1 MTISEIKKA
10 LVESCLNG
18 DAELF
23 INFLNSDLVETNMPN
38 KMRFYRFFKR
48 MVENSQSN
56 TIGGLK
62 LKIEDADWIKKK
74 DSKTYCFYDQMH
86 KYPRLTL
93 IVRETKSKIYIETS
107 PF

>member
-1 MTISEIKKA
+1 MTISEIKNA

-23 INFLNSDLVETNMPN
+23 INFLHSDLVETNMPN
-38 KMRFYRFFKR
+38 KMRFYKFFKR
-48 MVENSQSN
+48 MIENSQSN
-56 TIGGLK
+56 TIGGLNLVIK
-62 LKIEDADWIKKK
+62 DADWLKEKG
-74 DSKTYCFYDQMH
+74 SQTYCFYDQMH

-93 IVRETKSKIYIETS
+93 IVRENKNKIIIETT

>member
-1 MTISEIKKA
+1 MTVSNIKTA
-10 LVESCLNG
+10 LLEACLNG

-23 INFLNSDLVETNMPN
+23 IDFLQSDLVETNMPN

-48 MVENSQSN
+48 MIKDSQEN
-56 TIGGLK
+56 TIGGLN
-62 LKIEDADWIKKK
+62 LRIEDADWLEK
-74 DSKTYCFYDQMH
+74 DGRQIYCSYDQMH

-93 IVRETKSKIYIETS
+93 IVKETTNRIYIETM